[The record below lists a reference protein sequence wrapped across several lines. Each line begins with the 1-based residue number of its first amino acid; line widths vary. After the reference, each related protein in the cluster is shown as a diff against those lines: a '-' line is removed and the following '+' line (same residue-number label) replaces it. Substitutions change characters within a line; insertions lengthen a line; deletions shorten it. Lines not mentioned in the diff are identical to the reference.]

1 MKLKKEND
9 GLKLQIKDNNYLN
22 EKEVAEL
29 REKLEQLHTAEITEI
44 NMNHRAHQD
53 YLENEVLKLE
63 DLLKS
68 KDTEI
73 ALLLE

>member
-9 GLKLQIKDNNYLN
+9 GLKLQIKDNDYLN

-44 NMNHRAHQD
+44 NMNHRSHQD
-53 YLENEVLKLE
+53 YLEN
-63 DLLKS
+63 
-68 KDTEI
+68 
-73 ALLLE
+73 